1 MLISRDMKCIQAECS
16 EPGRP
21 ARGFTLIELLVV
33 IAIIAILA
41 AMLLP
46 ALSSA
51 KQKAQQINC
60 VSNLKQMDLAYTMY
74 VQDTGSMLDYNSV
87 NVLWMKT
94 LIDYQ
99 AKVADVRLCPV
110 AKLRETAPAGSSAGT
125 TTKPWYW
132 GTSPDP
138 IYRSGAYSI
147 NGWLYKY
154 PGGGIDQTVD
164 SANAPKFFQ
173 RESGIQRPVET
184 PTFFD
189 AVWPDTWPKASQA
202 VPNNFDLATGGSG
215 GGWERLLISRHP
227 AKPGRTVSGQ
237 PIPGRINMGF
247 ADGHAE
253 YFKLQRIKSV
263 MWHVDYT
270 PITDPWST
278 TP

>member
-1 MLISRDMKCIQAECS
+1 MQTDRHDVLAECS
-16 EPGRP
+16 RSGRMP
-21 ARGFTLIELLVV
+21 RGFTLIELLVV

-51 KQKAQQINC
+51 KQKGQQINC
-60 VSNLKQMDLAYTMY
+60 VSNLKQMNLAYTMY

-99 AKVADVRLCPV
+99 AKVAAVRLCPV
-110 AKLRETAPAGSSAGT
+110 AKLRDTAPAGSSAGAA
-125 TTKPWYW
+125 TKPWYW

-138 IYRSGAYSI
+138 IYRSGAYSF

-154 PGGGIDQTVD
+154 PSGGIDQIVD
-164 SANAPKFFQ
+164 PANASKFFQ
-173 RESGIQRPVET
+173 KESGIRRPVET

-189 AVWPDTWPKASQA
+189 AVWPDTWPQASQA
-202 VPNNFDLATGGSG
+202 VPNNLDLATGGSG

-237 PIPGRINMGF
+237 PIPGKINIGF
-247 ADGHAE
+247 ADGHVE
-253 YFKLQRIKSV
+253 NFKLQRIKTV
-263 MWHVDYT
+263 MWHVDYI
-270 PITDPWST
+270 PIADPWST

>member
-1 MLISRDMKCIQAECS
+1 MKTLTAQS
-16 EPGRP
+16 PQP
-21 ARGFTLIELLVV
+21 HQTPRGFTLIELLVV

-51 KQKAQQINC
+51 KQKAHQVNC
-60 VSNLKQMDLAYTMY
+60 IGNLKQMNLAYTMC
-74 VQDTGSMLDYNSV
+74 VQDTGSMLDYSSV

-110 AKLRETAPAGSSAGT
+110 AKFRSTTTGSSAGT
-125 TTKPWYW
+125 ATTPWYW
-132 GTSPDP
+132 GISPDP
-138 IYRSGAYSI
+138 IYRSGAYAI

-154 PGGGIDQTVD
+154 PGGGIDQFVD
-164 SANAPKFFQ
+164 PSNTPKFFQ
-173 RESGIQRPVET
+173 KESGIRRPVET

-189 AVWPDTWPKASQA
+189 ATWPDTWPRSSQA
-202 VPNNFDLATGGSG
+202 VPNNFDLAKGGSG

-227 AKPGRTVSGQ
+227 AKAGRTVSGQ

-247 ADGHAE
+247 ADGHAQTLE
-253 YFKLQRIKSV
+253 LQRIKSV
-263 MWHVDYT
+263 IWHVDYN
-270 PITDPWST
+270 PSGDPWSNN
-278 TP
+278 P

>member
-1 MLISRDMKCIQAECS
+1 MKRIEEEFS
-16 EPGRP
+16 DRGGR
-21 ARGFTLIELLVV
+21 ASGFTLIELLVV
-33 IAIIAILA
+33 IAVIAILA

-51 KQKAQQINC
+51 KEKAQQINC
-60 VSNLKQMDLAYTMY
+60 LSNLKQLDLAYTMY

-99 AKVADVRLCPV
+99 ARVAEVRLCP
-110 AKLRETAPAGSSAGT
+110 AARIRGTAPGGSAAGT
-125 TTKPWYW
+125 ATKPWYW
-132 GTSPDP
+132 GSSPDP
-138 IYRSGAYSI
+138 VYRSGSYSI
-147 NGWLYKY
+147 NGWIYKY
-154 PGGGIDQTVD
+154 PGGGIDQHVMP
-164 SANAPKFFQ
+164 ANVSKFFQ
-173 RESGIQRPVET
+173 KESGIQRPVET

-189 AVWPDTWPKASQA
+189 AVWPDAWPQASHA

-237 PIPGRINMGF
+237 PIPGKINLGF

-253 YFKLQRIKSV
+253 NFKLQRIKTV
-263 MWHVDYT
+263 RWHVDYS
-270 PITDPWST
+270 PLSDPWST